1 MSIQVPSR
9 TLTMKPGEHAPNCSV
24 TDRALKENSR
34 RRHCTITLRRKSGR
48 LLVVMSLMEKR
59 TKFRAIILHVYPL
72 RSRCAQ
78 ECAKRIRLHS
88 HIVCPESSIFIEFTI
103 KSAMK
108 LVVEPPA
115 TVGLGLCSAA
125 IHDVS
130 CDYLFTA
137 LELSA
142 LNSWLAR
149 IAKTW
154 FAR

>member
-1 MSIQVPSR
+1 
-9 TLTMKPGEHAPNCSV
+9 MKPGEHAPNCSV

-48 LLVVMSLMEKR
+48 LFSRDVVDGKENETPRDHFARISLEIEMCTGMCKADSDCTHTSFVQNR
-59 TKFRAIILHVYPL
+59 QF
-72 RSRCAQ
+72 
-78 ECAKRIRLHS
+78 
-88 HIVCPESSIFIEFTI
+88 FIEFTI

-149 IAKTW
+149 TARTW